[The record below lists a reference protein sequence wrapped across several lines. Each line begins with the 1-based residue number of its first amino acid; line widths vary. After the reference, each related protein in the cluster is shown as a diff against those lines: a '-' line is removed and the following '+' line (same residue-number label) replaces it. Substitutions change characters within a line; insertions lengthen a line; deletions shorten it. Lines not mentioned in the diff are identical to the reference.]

1 MQGKYP
7 MDPYISGKDILVYRW
22 ARGVKRLQLHM
33 GNMGSFGTAGAGLLV
48 GGAC

>member
-1 MQGKYP
+1 MQGEYP
-7 MDPYISGKDILVYRW
+7 MDPYISGKDILVPVG
-22 ARGVKRLQLHM
+22 ARCQAASMHM